1 MITTTEDMRVTIQE
15 WFAEAVSFDE
25 LRDAYFAVRQEA
37 DKQFSETAD
46 CIARMKYEEE
56 KEDES
61 IR

>member
-1 MITTTEDMRVTIQE
+1 MRTTTEDMRVTIQE

-25 LRDAYFAVRQEA
+25 LRDAYYAVREEA
-37 DKQFSETAD
+37 DKQFVEVAD
-46 CIARMKYEEE
+46 YIARMKYEEE